1 MTATRDRPR
10 RSGVRTVL
18 LVWMVAVVLTQWLL
32 HGPGKKWV
40 DRHTGLPIE
49 RVGERLR
56 AFFSP
61 PLGS

>member
-1 MTATRDRPR
+1 
-10 RSGVRTVL
+10 
-18 LVWMVAVVLTQWLL
+18 MVAVVLTQWLL